1 MTIWKLIIFVI
12 QNLAL
17 VLSSLF
23 IVSRLYKYKVEEP
36 AKLILSVFTI
46 FVSQII
52 LIEIVLGVIGKIS
65 HENILALTA
74 LSFITTAIFFGKD
87 TFKNLSTGT
96 NKSTTSLLI
105 LYIVFLPLLI
115 LFLIRAFSAI
125 LQIPLEYDVVAY
137 HLPFVV
143 EWINTKSLMN
153 IYYTAFASPIGYYPG
168 NYELLDLW
176 MIAPFKN
183 DFLVNILNFP
193 LMIFLGIT
201 IYKILRNINLQKTTS
216 LILSGLLFYMPVFMR
231 QAGTGLTDIFFCLS
245 FALSIY
251 FLQEIY
257 RNKNNPF
264 KKHLNL
270 GAYILFGLNIGLL
283 MGTKYPGILIGT
295 IPVLLL
301 LIISSNKLKLLG
313 ISAISAFL
321 TGSFFFIRNWL
332 DSGNPIFPVEV
343 KGFGWKF
350 FDGYLGTNEKLL
362 NTSLI
367 ENLKDIEG
375 IKSFIVQYYNLIG
388 LPGIL
393 AIISIVG
400 IFGLLIYKIFAKNSK
415 EDLKLSVILLV
426 SSLLYL
432 FLYINLPFS
441 YSHIPQN
448 TRYSM
453 PFLIIGVINMGFIYS
468 RMKALNPLF
477 DLVILGAIFYTLFLT
492 ILNPSAS
499 IELTD
504 RIILDTSLI
513 GNYPWYFILSS
524 ASFIFMFTAIY
535 LIFILNP
542 GRKKIL
548 IIVPVLLISIILRF
562 PVATFAITER
572 EKLIERTRDT
582 LQKDKKIKSKINAA
596 IYLDKN
602 TNSSKIAY
610 SGFNYHYLLFGRN
623 LQRQVDYI
631 NINECETCRYIDYK
645 NSEKS
650 IRRDPSYENW
660 IKNLKKE
667 NKEYLVLDMDQAK
680 EEEAWVLDNKKNF
693 SQIFEESSLKIYK
706 ISY

>member
-1 MTIWKLIIFVI
+1 M
-12 QNLAL
+12 
-17 VLSSLF
+17 SSLF
-23 IVSRLYKYKVEEP
+23 IASRLYRYKVEGT

-52 LIEIVLGVIGKIS
+52 LIEIILGIIGKIS
-65 HENILALTA
+65 YENILALTA
-74 LSFITTAIFFGKD
+74 LSVIVTGIFWGKE
-87 TFKNLSTGT
+87 TFKNLSTGV
-96 NKSTTSLLI
+96 NKSSPSLLI
-105 LYIVFLPLLI
+105 LYIMFLPLLI
-115 LFLIRAFSAI
+115 LFLIRGFSAM

-176 MIAPFKN
+176 MMIPFKN
-183 DFLVNILNFP
+183 DFLVNILNFS

-201 IYKILRNINLQKTTS
+201 LYKILRNINLQKSTS

-231 QAGTGLTDIFFCLS
+231 QAGTGLTDTFFCLS

-251 FLQEIY
+251 FLQEIHK
-257 RNKNNPF
+257 NKNNPF
-264 KKHLNL
+264 KKHSNIS
-270 GAYILFGLNIGLL
+270 AYIFFGLNIGLL
-283 MGTKYPGILIGT
+283 AGTKYPGILIGI
-295 IPVLLL
+295 IPILLL
-301 LIISSNKLKLLG
+301 LIVLFSKSSEKKLLEKFKLAG
-313 ISAISAFL
+313 MSAASALL
-321 TGSFFFIRNWL
+321 TGSFFFIRNWI

-343 KGFGWKF
+343 KAFGWKI

-367 ENLKDIEG
+367 ENIKDVEG
-375 IKSFIVQYYNLIG
+375 IKTFIVQYYNLIG

-393 AIISIVG
+393 AIISIIGVWG
-400 IFGLLIYKIFAKNSK
+400 IFIYKLFTKNSK
-415 EDLKLSVILLV
+415 EDLKLSIILLI

-453 PFLIIGVINMGFIYS
+453 PFLIMGIINIGFVYS
-468 RMKALNPLF
+468 RIKAINPIL
-477 DLVILGAIFYTLFLT
+477 DLAILSSIFYTLFLT

-504 RIILDTSLI
+504 RIILDANLI
-513 GNYPWYFILSS
+513 KDYPLYFMLSS
-524 ASFIFMFTAIY
+524 ASFLFLFAAIY
-535 LIFILNP
+535 LIFTLDS
-542 GRKKIL
+542 GRKKTL
-548 IIVPVLLISIILRF
+548 IIVPLMLAMIILRL

-572 EKLIERTRDT
+572 EKLIEHTRDT
-582 LQKDKKIKSKINAA
+582 LQKDDKIKSKINAA

-602 TNSSKIAY
+602 ATNSKIAY

-623 LQRQVDYI
+623 LQRQVSYI
-631 NINECETCRYIDYK
+631 NINECDQCRYVDYK

-660 IKNLKKE
+660 MKNLKKE
-667 NKEYLVLDMDQAK
+667 NKEYIVLDTEQSK
-680 EEEAWVLDNKKNF
+680 EEDGWAINNKKNF
-693 SQIFEESSLKIYK
+693 APVFEESSIKIYK